1 MVCDPAVALVYPRL
15 EASLALGQ
23 HKDAHP
29 RPQVVVGRI
38 VARKTAVTQS
48 DALLGHHIVDVVVV
62 SHEGAHHIAALDHR
76 GEHAGVQRPGAF
88 ILGGTADMRIV
99 GVPPCSDVF
108 GQGDME
114 KRQRRQ
120 RLPAVGR
127 GIGGA
132 AGTIPAHLLL
142 SKPTVAVDR
151 RDC

>member
-1 MVCDPAVALVYPRL
+1 MGLFGSEVIAFVQASQPKAWAQLVTRHGGEQTAREKFL
-15 EASLALGQ
+15 
-23 HKDAHP
+23 KT
-29 RPQVVVGRI
+29 VV
-38 VARKTAVTQS
+38 
-48 DALLGHHIVDVVVV
+48 
-62 SHEGAHHIAALDHR
+62 AALDHR